1 MTPHEVKTPTWTQ
14 SDYGEPTASY
24 SEAAKTPMF
33 IGWINA
39 MRNEVEG
46 SIYEQYDFVGLTRA
60 DVPVGALI
68 DDKYIVGY
76 TDSTGR
82 INRLFMNYAE
92 GATRNYEDPDVDP
105 TPEPEEDDEQ
115 QQQPDNS

>member
-24 SEAAKTPMF
+24 SEPEKVLMF
-33 IGWINA
+33 VGWINA
-39 MRNEVEG
+39 MKNFIDG
-46 SIYEQYDFVGLTRA
+46 AIYEQFEFVGLTKA

-68 DDKYIVGY
+68 DDKYVVGY

-82 INRLFMNYAE
+82 LNRLFMNYAE
-92 GATRNYEDPDVDP
+92 G
-105 TPEPEEDDEQ
+105 DDRTYVE
-115 QQQPDNS
+115 QQQPDQG